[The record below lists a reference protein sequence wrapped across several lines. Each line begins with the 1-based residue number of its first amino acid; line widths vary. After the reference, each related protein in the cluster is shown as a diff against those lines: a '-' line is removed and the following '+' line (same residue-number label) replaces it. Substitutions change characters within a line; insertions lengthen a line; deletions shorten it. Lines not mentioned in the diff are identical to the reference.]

1 MPTSATIR
9 SGTTGGSKGRRSSG
23 TSAATRTC
31 TSGCTSP
38 TAPTCRSTPKA
49 DSLPE
54 TTMRVLTLAAAALF
68 AAPLAA
74 ADGPTIDKLFFG
86 NVLVGKSVEKA
97 DLKGKVVLVEM
108 WGVH

>member
-1 MPTSATIR
+1 
-9 SGTTGGSKGRRSSG
+9 
-23 TSAATRTC
+23 
-31 TSGCTSP
+31 
-38 TAPTCRSTPKA
+38 
-49 DSLPE
+49 
-54 TTMRVLTLAAAALF
+54 MRVLTLAAAALF